1 MQINTEMH
9 NSIDST
15 LDYKNVELEM
25 LKRENKKLK
34 KHIEILTSIIKV
46 GNYINA
52 HLLDENLIEVVNN
65 MIVNIIDIDYS
76 SIFIVEKN
84 ELITKGSNI
93 KDIEL
98 RLTSEE
104 IMHINNRE
112 YFLINSKTAI
122 KELERGKKIYSIIG
136 MPIILE
142 DEFMGYIVLS
152 DERYGFFQIEM
163 KAFLEAIA
171 IQIANSIKNS
181 RVYKELDTLTKE
193 DALLNI
199 YNRRYFFKVLEN
211 LDSENFALI
220 MMDIDD
226 FKKINDTYG
235 HQQGDEILKSTVK
248 TIKLWLEEDDIIARY
263 GGEEF
268 ILCISNFDDKES
280 VYNKIDII
288 RKSIERNIIKFNDI
302 SLKITAS
309 FGMAFFPDDSKY
321 INNLI
326 KIADDLLYKSK
337 ELGKNSISTS
347 CMVNSK

>member
-1 MQINTEMH
+1 
-9 NSIDST
+9 
-15 LDYKNVELEM
+15 
-25 LKRENKKLK
+25 
-34 KHIEILTSIIKV
+34 
-46 GNYINA
+46 
-52 HLLDENLIEVVNN
+52 
-65 MIVNIIDIDYS
+65 
-76 SIFIVEKN
+76 
-84 ELITKGSNI
+84 
-93 KDIEL
+93 
-98 RLTSEE
+98 
-104 IMHINNRE
+104 MHINNRE

>member
-1 MQINTEMH
+1 MQRDTEMYG
-9 NSIDST
+9 SINGTINCKST
-15 LDYKNVELEM
+15 ELEI
-25 LKRENKKLK
+25 LKEENKRLK
-34 KHIEILTSIIKV
+34 KYGEILSSVIRV

-52 HLLDENLIEVVNN
+52 HLLDKDLIEVVND
-65 MIVNIIDIDYS
+65 MIVNMINVDYS

-93 KDIEL
+93 QDIEL
-98 RLTSEE
+98 KLTSEE
-104 IMHINNRE
+104 IMHMTNRE
-112 YFLINSKTAI
+112 HFLINSRTAI

-136 MPIILE
+136 VPIMLD

-152 DERYGFFQIEM
+152 DERYGFFQSEM
-163 KAFLEAIA
+163 NSFLDEIA

-193 DALLNI
+193 DPLLNI
-199 YNRRYFFKVLEN
+199 YNRRYFFKLLEDLN
-211 LDSENFALI
+211 KNNFAII
-220 MMDIDD
+220 MIDIDD

-235 HQQGDEILKSTVK
+235 HQQGDEILRRTVK
-248 TIKLWLEEDDIIARY
+248 TMKLWLEEDEILARY

-268 ILCISNFDDKES
+268 ILCISNFQDKES
-280 VYNKIDII
+280 VYNKVDII
-288 RKSIERNIIKFNDI
+288 RKSIERNIIKFNNVN
-302 SLKITAS
+302 LKITAS
-309 FGMAFFPDDSKY
+309 FGIAFFPDDSSD

-347 CMVNSK
+347 SIINSK